1 MSEELLKNLK
11 TDLDKVINFIKNEF
25 SALHTNR
32 PTPALVEDLS
42 VEQYGGM
49 QPLKYVATINVVLPN
64 IIIIKPWDKQVI
76 EAVVKAISHSTPSL
90 APIVEKDS
98 IRLILPTLTQ
108 ERKDQMIKM
117 LHKKEEEGRIA
128 VRIHRDEAG
137 KQVQKME
144 KDKEI
149 NEDERFRLKDRIQKV
164 VDEANKALEN
174 LLKQKEKEIEES

>member
-1 MSEELLKNLK
+1 MSDDILKNLK
-11 TDLDKVINFIKNEF
+11 IDLDKVINFVKNEF
-25 SALHTNR
+25 SALRTNR

-76 EAVVKAISHSTPSL
+76 EAVAKAISHSPLSL
-90 APIVEKDS
+90 SPIVEKDS
-98 IRLILPTLTQ
+98 IRLVLPTLTQ
-108 ERKDQMIKM
+108 ERKGQMIKI

-149 NEDERFRLKDRIQKV
+149 NEDEKFRLKNRIQKL
-164 VDEANKALEN
+164 VDEANVSLEN